1 MQLEWSAFKSLVW
14 GWVSNPSA
22 PAWIQAVG
30 ALLALAVAIYVS
42 RRSIEQAG
50 LLRQKTIFS
59 IAEAAYEYA
68 REVRAAI
75 ELIDEEAGSNATL
88 WNVYHAEVTAGLVR
102 ALQGVPVHEL
112 ASGRQV
118 SAVLGLTL
126 HLVLLGKAAEKLLVA
141 PSLLPGVAD
150 QLEELEGDRKAR
162 RDLLSSITKVQKL
175 NAMKQ
180 LEKIDEHYNVL
191 KNTLSK

>member
-14 GWVSNPSA
+14 GWVSDPAA

-42 RRSIEQAG
+42 RRSIEHAG

-59 IAEAAYEYA
+59 IAEAAYEYV

-88 WNVYHAEVTAGLVR
+88 WDAYHAEVTAGLVR

-150 QLEELEGDRKAR
+150 QLEELEGDRNAR